1 MDIQDTRILVR
12 KFNALFKHIE
22 EANAQPSSIERDLML
37 SYLRQ
42 LYAHFLEVPQE
53 DSNTSFETKRQM
65 EPLRVEPVRFSE
77 PETPIQPV
85 VKQEMAVPPPPPA
98 PVVTPPPPAPKPEPV
113 VVRPTEPPV
122 EVTVSKATEPPVQRP
137 SVPPVDPELERM
149 FNLKRATELSERLG
163 ESPVSDLT
171 KSMSIND
178 RLLYMN
184 ELFGKDRSALEESL
198 LVLNRFDSFDSAR
211 SFLHSLAEQYKWSG
225 GDRLEIAQ
233 AFIKLVRRRY
243 L

>member
-1 MDIQDTRILVR
+1 MVMDIQDTRILVR

-42 LYAHFLEVPQE
+42 LYAHFLEVPQDTLNVSSE
-53 DSNTSFETKRQM
+53 SKRVI
-65 EPLRVEPVRFSE
+65 EPARAEPVQHSE
-77 PETPIQPV
+77 PEIRVQPV
-85 VKQEMAVPPPPPA
+85 KPEIAVPPV
-98 PVVTPPPPAPKPEPV
+98 PVPVPVPKPEPV
-113 VVRPTEPPV
+113 VVRPPEPPV
-122 EVTVSKATEPPVQRP
+122 EVSVSKPAEAPVQRTTVP
-137 SVPPVDPELERM
+137 SIDPELERI
-149 FNLKRATELSERLG
+149 FNVKKATELSERLG

-184 ELFGKDRSALEESL
+184 ELFGRDRSALEESL
-198 LVLNRFDSFDSAR
+198 QVLNRFDSFDSAR
-211 SFLHSLAEQYKWSG
+211 SFLHSLAEQYKWVG